1 MDKSK
6 KTSEYKLSKLVAYE
20 NKKEKDS
27 SKRTALRSLHYEYYL
42 TSLKFTRRWLLNVL
56 SICECSA
63 PIYSYILVQLQS
75 NLD

>member
-42 TSLKFTRRWLLNVL
+42 
-56 SICECSA
+56 
-63 PIYSYILVQLQS
+63 
-75 NLD
+75 